1 MTIFLIVLITA
12 LVFEYINGFHD
23 AANAIATVVST
34 KVLTPRQAILLAAL
48 FNLVGALMGTA
59 VATTIGKGL
68 VDTDFVTMVTI
79 FAGLMG
85 AIVWNLV
92 TWWLG
97 LPSSSSHALIGG
109 LCGAAL
115 ASAGGDW
122 DVLTWS
128 ATNAKGDAYGLWPKV
143 VLPMITSPLIGFFG
157 GAFLMFLL
165 TLFIHRLT
173 PRTVNSVFGKL
184 QILSASFMG
193 FSHGSN
199 DAQKTMGIIAL
210 ALYTGTN
217 SGAFENLP
225 AWAQFLHTPEF
236 TVHRWVVIA
245 CAIVMAAGTAGGGWR
260 IIRTMGHKMVKLQP
274 VHGFAAETTAALI
287 IHGAS
292 TLGIPLSTTHAISTS
307 IMGVG
312 AVKRFG
318 AVKWGVVE
326 RIIWAWVFTLPA
338 CGLIGYLVEKAC
350 VAAGYR

>member
-1 MTIFLIVLITA
+1 MTIFLIVLIAA

-34 KVLTPRQAILLAAL
+34 KVLTPRQAILLAAF
-48 FNLVGALMGTA
+48 FNLIGALMGTA

-68 VDTDFVTMVTI
+68 VDTAHVTMVTI
-79 FAGLMG
+79 FSGLSG
-85 AIVWNLV
+85 AIVWNLI

-115 ASAGGDW
+115 ASAKNDW
-122 DVLTWS
+122 SVLTWS
-128 ATNAKGDAYGLWPKV
+128 GTDANGAHIGLWPKV
-143 VLPMITSPLIGFFG
+143 VAPMLTSPVAGFVG
-157 GAFLMFLL
+157 GVVLMFLL
-165 TLFIHRLT
+165 MMVVHRFT
-173 PRTVNSVFGKL
+173 PRVVNGVFGKL
-184 QILSASFMG
+184 QIVSASFMG

-210 ALYTGTN
+210 ALFTGTKA
-217 SGAFENLP
+217 GVFDNLP
-225 AWAQFLHTPEF
+225 DWAHFLYTPTFE
-236 TVHRWVVIA
+236 VHRWVMVT
-245 CAIVMAAGTAGGGWR
+245 CALVMAAGTAGGGWR

-274 VHGFAAETTAALI
+274 VHGFAAETTAAVI

-292 TLGIPLSTTHAISTS
+292 TMGIPLSTTHAISTS

-326 RIIWAWVFTLPA
+326 RIIWAWVLTLPI
-338 CGLIGYLVEKAC
+338 CGLLGYLIEKLC
-350 VAAGYR
+350 VSLGYQ